1 MNKTVNFITKQLKYN
16 SVKEFLGSLNL
27 SSDSNIDKAFFNEKL
42 IKLLQLDQV
51 ASSILFRFFD
61 SSNKGQFSLDEFT
74 AILGSFFPTKSIISK
89 DLNPLLKL
97 KDLIMKNNIT
107 VYEILNKINS
117 NPPNNEY
124 HSN

>member
-61 SSNKGQFSLDEFT
+61 SSNKGQFSLEEFT
-74 AILGSFFPTKSIISK
+74 AILGSFFPVKSNIQK

-97 KDLIMKNNIT
+97 RDLMRKNSIT
-107 VYEILNKINS
+107 LDEIFNKINS

-124 HSN
+124 HSI